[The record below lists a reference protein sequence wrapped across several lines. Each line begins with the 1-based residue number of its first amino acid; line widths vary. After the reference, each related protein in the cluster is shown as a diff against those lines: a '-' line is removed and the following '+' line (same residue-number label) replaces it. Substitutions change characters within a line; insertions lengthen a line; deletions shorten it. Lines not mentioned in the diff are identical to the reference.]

1 MNHRGPCWQAASA
14 FEQQAV
20 PRARPG
26 VRSRQRGRPTRR
38 VRVAGSLFDLLP
50 GRVVRSGCLLTE
62 RALAKRVFE
71 IAKDLEV
78 KSKAIVD
85 KCIAEGIPN
94 IQNHMSSV
102 GAGLEA
108 TIREWF
114 SNASQ
119 SSSGGSTATAVETA
133 AKVDIEKVRAPA
145 KKKAKAT
152 QKAQPKSDSGDDQD
166 AGVEVSA
173 GSDEHASAGAV
184 AQDAPAAVA
193 RTAEMAEAAPAS
205 AASSA
210 PAAASAPAVATP
222 AAPADAEATAPAAP
236 ASEQS
241 TTGDA
246 ARPAATAAP
255 AATGG
260 PERVTPKATQIS
272 VPAAPPAAG
281 QDRDGG
287 AGTQAP
293 ARPAAHVKP
302 APANVP
308 TRPKVVTPAGPTL
321 SEVQQKPAKLAGP
334 KVVRIE
340 AAEVIDAPRPRRPV
354 GGPPLPAARGPRGG
368 AGAGAPG
375 LDTEDRAGNK
385 RNKRRG
391 GRGSDVGGDGK
402 FRTQDLL
409 EREERLSRSGGY
421 LRQRKHSQRQKE
433 AAGGGRGVTG
443 PRTGKVTITA
453 PFSIKD
459 LSAATGVKSADIVKR
474 LFMQGVM
481 ATVNSGIEPEQ
492 AQEIMIDFD
501 IELEVVTATT
511 AEEEVTQ
518 EFDRREII
526 DLQPRYP
533 VVTILGHVDH
543 GKTSLL
549 DRIRNAN
556 VAAGEAGGITQATS
570 AFLVPVK
577 VGDESKQV
585 CFFDTPGHQAFTAMR
600 ARGANLTDIVI
611 LVVAADDG
619 VMPQTIES
627 ISHAKAAGVPIIV
640 ALNKIDLP
648 GAEDANNIARILG
661 QLAEHGL
668 NPTDWGGDTEV
679 VRISAATGRGIDE
692 LLEIIDLQAQVL
704 ELTADAKGNASGSVI
719 ESKLDEGRG
728 SVANIL
734 VQEGLLQVG
743 DVIVAGKAY
752 GRVRDIT
759 NHLGQRI
766 KSAGPS
772 TPVQISGLNDLPDAG
787 DKFFVVDN
795 IRKAQE
801 AAEHRR
807 QREREKE
814 LAQPKVTLDSMFA
827 QMAESE
833 LKELRVVL
841 KADVQG
847 SVDVIRKSVEDIA
860 TDEIKVRVLHAAVGG
875 ITESDV
881 TLAEASGAVILGFN
895 VIPSSAARQSAEQK
909 KIQIRSYQVI
919 YDIVD
924 DMKKAAEGLLDPEM
938 REEVL
943 GHAEVRKVFRI
954 GKTPIAGCYV
964 TNGVIERNALI
975 RVTRNDIVIEQ
986 ERVLEQLK
994 RFKDDAKEVRAGQ
1007 ECGMKVAGYDDIKEG
1022 DIIECYRKKEY
1033 KRTL

>member
-1 MNHRGPCWQAASA
+1 M
-14 FEQQAV
+14 
-20 PRARPG
+20 
-26 VRSRQRGRPTRR
+26 
-38 VRVAGSLFDLLP
+38 
-50 GRVVRSGCLLTE
+50 
-62 RALAKRVFE
+62 AKRVFE
-71 IAKDLEV
+71 IAKELEV

-85 KCIAEGIPN
+85 KCVAEGIPN

-114 SNASQ
+114 R
-119 SSSGGSTATAVETA
+119 GGGAEAEGGGTATAVETT

-145 KKKAKAT
+145 KKKAKA
-152 QKAQPKSDSGDDQD
+152 KAKKKGDAAD
-166 AGVEVSA
+166 AGTEVSA
-173 GSDEHASAGAV
+173 ETGTDGGPVTANEPTAS
-184 AQDAPAAVA
+184 PA
-193 RTAEMAEAAPAS
+193 T
-205 AASSA
+205 
-210 PAAASAPAVATP
+210 
-222 AAPADAEATAPAAP
+222 TAPAAP
-236 ASEQS
+236 DDEPGAPASPTPIAPAAGEASEDS
-241 TTGDA
+241 TPSEPA
-246 ARPAATAAP
+246 VSRPAAAAEQGQPTPEAKHPEAVGEAPASAEGASATDEDAGSADAATGKPKDKPEAAAETAAP
-255 AATGG
+255 
-260 PERVTPKATQIS
+260 
-272 VPAAPPAAG
+272 
-281 QDRDGG
+281 
-287 AGTQAP
+287 
-293 ARPAAHVKP
+293 HKP
-302 APANVP
+302 APTNVP
-308 TRPKVVTPAGPTL
+308 SRPKVVTPAGPRI
-321 SEVQQKPAKLAGP
+321 EDVQQKPAKLSGP

-340 AAEVIDAPRPRRPV
+340 AAEVIDSPRPRRPS
-354 GGPPLPAARGPRGG
+354 GPPIPTSRGPRGG
-368 AGAGAPG
+368 AGVGMPG
-375 LDTEDRAGNK
+375 GDDEGRGNK

-391 GRGSDVGGDGK
+391 GRGSDVGGDGGK

-409 EREERLSRSGGY
+409 EREERLSRSGGF
-421 LRQRKHSQRQKE
+421 LRQRKHSQKQKE
-433 AAGGGRGVTG
+433 QSGGGRTPTG
-443 PRTGKVTITA
+443 PKTGKVTIA
-453 PFSIKD
+453 EPFSIKD
-459 LSAATGVKSADIVKR
+459 LSAATGVKSSEIVKK

-481 ATVNSGIEPEQ
+481 ATANSGIEPEQ
-492 AQEIMIDFD
+492 AQEIMIDYD
-501 IELEVVTATT
+501 IELEVVAATS
-511 AEEEVTQ
+511 AEDVVSQQFEDREV
-518 EFDRREII
+518 I
-526 DLQPRYP
+526 DLQPRFP

-543 GKTSLL
+543 GKTSML
-549 DRIRNAN
+549 DRIRNAK

-570 AFLVPVK
+570 AFLVPVH
-577 VGDESKQV
+577 VGDEDKQL

-600 ARGANLTDIVI
+600 ARGANLTDVVV

-627 ISHAKAAGVPIIV
+627 ISHAKAAEVPIIV

-648 GAEDANNIARILG
+648 GAEEPNNISKILG

-668 NPTDWGGDTEV
+668 NPTEWGGDTEV
-679 VRISAATGRGIDE
+679 VRVSASTGRGIDE

-704 ELTADAKGNASGSVI
+704 ELTADAKGNARGSVI

-728 SVANIL
+728 PVANIL
-734 VQEGLLQVG
+734 VQEGLLKVG
-743 DVIVAGKAY
+743 DTIVAGKAY

-759 NHLGQRI
+759 NHLGKRI
-766 KSAGPS
+766 QSAGPS
-772 TPVQISGLNDLPDAG
+772 TPVQVSGLNDLPDAG
-787 DKFFVVDN
+787 DKFFIVDN
-795 IRKAQE
+795 SRKAQE

-807 QREREKE
+807 QREREIE

-833 LKELRVVL
+833 LKELRIVL

-860 TDEIKVRVLHAAVGG
+860 TDEVKVRVLHAAVGG

-895 VIPSSAARQSAEQK
+895 VIPSSAARSAAEQK

-924 DMKKAAEGLLDPEM
+924 DMKKAAEGLLDPEL

-954 GKTPIAGCYV
+954 GKVPIAGCYV
-964 TNGVIERNALI
+964 TDGTIERNALI
-975 RVTRNDIVIEQ
+975 RVTRNDIVVEQ

-994 RFKDDAKEVRAGQ
+994 RFKDDVKEVRNGQ

-1033 KRTL
+1033 RRTL

>member
-1 MNHRGPCWQAASA
+1 M
-14 FEQQAV
+14 
-20 PRARPG
+20 
-26 VRSRQRGRPTRR
+26 
-38 VRVAGSLFDLLP
+38 
-50 GRVVRSGCLLTE
+50 
-62 RALAKRVFE
+62 AKRVFE

-85 KCIAEGIPN
+85 KCVAEGIPN

-114 SNASQ
+114 SAGSEGD
-119 SSSGGSTATAVETA
+119 SGTATAVETA
-133 AKVDIEKVRAPA
+133 ARVDIQKVRAPA
-145 KKKAKAT
+145 KAKKKAAAKG
-152 QKAQPKSDSGDDQD
+152 QRGDADTTPAETSADGGAADD
-166 AGVEVSA
+166 AAPPVEA
-173 GSDEHASAGAV
+173 GEGAV
-184 AQDAPAAVA
+184 AGGADDGDGQDAQERAA
-193 RTAEMAEAAPAS
+193 
-205 AASSA
+205 
-210 PAAASAPAVATP
+210 AAASEAKGGEAVASGASGGAAGG
-222 AAPADAEATAPAAP
+222 AAPVGDSTSGVGDSAPEAAGGRASEKVADAVAGAP
-236 ASEQS
+236 E
-241 TTGDA
+241 
-246 ARPAATAAP
+246 
-255 AATGG
+255 
-260 PERVTPKATQIS
+260 
-272 VPAAPPAAG
+272 
-281 QDRDGG
+281 G
-287 AGTQAP
+287 AGDEGERAGIADEGGQ
-293 ARPAAHVKP
+293 RAAASVSEAGSEPGVEPGSKRGESEKSKRAGGEESFRP

-308 TRPKVVTPAGPTL
+308 KRPQVIKPAGPRI
-321 SEVQQKPAKLAGP
+321 EDVAQKPAKLSGP
-334 KVVRIE
+334 KLIRVE
-340 AAEVIDAPRPRRPV
+340 AAEIIDTPRPRRPS
-354 GGPPLPAARGPRGG
+354 GPLIPASRGPRGG
-368 AGAGAPG
+368 AGAGAGAAPAT
-375 LDTEDRAGNK
+375 DDESARSAK

-391 GRGSDVGGDGK
+391 GRGGERGDAGAK

-409 EREERLSRSGGY
+409 EREERLSRSEGF

-433 AAGGGRGVTG
+433 QTGGGRMQTG
-443 PRTGKVTITA
+443 PRTGKVTITE

-459 LSAATGVKSADIVKR
+459 LSSATGVKSSDIVKK

-481 ATVNSGIEPEQ
+481 ATVNSGIEADQ
-492 AQEIMIDFD
+492 AQEIMIDYD
-501 IELEVVTATT
+501 IELEVVPATS
-511 AEEEVTQ
+511 AEDVVSQQFEE
-518 EFDRREII
+518 REVI
-526 DLQPRYP
+526 DLQPRFP

-549 DRIRNAN
+549 DRIRKEN

-570 AFLVPVK
+570 AFLVPVH
-577 VGDESKQV
+577 VGDEEKQI

-600 ARGANLTDIVI
+600 ARGATLTDVVV

-619 VMPQTIES
+619 LMPQTIES
-627 ISHAKAAGVPIIV
+627 ISHAKAAEVPIIV

-648 GAEDANNIARILG
+648 GAEDQNNIAKILG

-668 NPTDWGGDTEV
+668 NPTEWGGSTEV
-679 VRISAATGRGIDE
+679 VRVSAATGRGIEE

-704 ELTADAKGNASGSVI
+704 ELTADSKGQARGAVI

-728 SVANIL
+728 SVANLL
-734 VQEGLLQVG
+734 VQEGMLKVG
-743 DVIVAGKAY
+743 DTIVAGRAY

-759 NHLGQRI
+759 DHRGHRVQ
-766 KSAGPS
+766 SAGPS

-787 DKFFVVDN
+787 DKFFVVGST
-795 IRKAQE
+795 RQAQD
-801 AAEHRR
+801 AADQRR

-833 LKELRVVL
+833 LKELRIVL

-847 SVDVIRKSVEDIA
+847 SVDVIKKSVEDIA

-881 TLAEASGAVILGFN
+881 TLSEASGAVILGFN
-895 VIPSSAARQSAEQK
+895 VIPSSAARQAAERK
-909 KIQIRSYQVI
+909 KIEIRTYQVI

-924 DMKKAAEGLLDPEM
+924 DMKKAAEGLLEPEL

-954 GKTPIAGCYV
+954 GKVPIAGCYV
-964 TNGVIERNALI
+964 TDGSIERNAFV
-975 RVTRNDIVIEQ
+975 RVTRSDIVVEQ
-986 ERVLEQLK
+986 DRVLEQLK
-994 RFKDDAKEVRAGQ
+994 RFKDDVKEVRNGQ

-1022 DIIECYRKKEY
+1022 DIIECYRKTEV